1 MLDIFV
7 GIASQLQRCN
17 LLEQLFSNIALEVDD
32 KGRDEFVVSVNTK
45 NNILPTYITFF
56 PNFFGMDIMSLYVC
70 VYIYIY
76 IY

>member
-32 KGRDEFVVSVNTK
+32 KGRDEFVVSV
-45 NNILPTYITFF
+45 
-56 PNFFGMDIMSLYVC
+56 
-70 VYIYIY
+70 
-76 IY
+76 